1 MKKNNLTL
9 KDGLALL
16 IERAD
21 YKGKLHHIEL
31 NKNQDDTDF
40 YIVYNTAIGNH
51 QCHIWH
57 KEAHIVSP
65 FIPSNYESYSDEWIY
80 EDDEEEE
87 DELQPNH
94 IEYCADIDYLLTQT
108 SERSLIDSLLDYMS
122 VSDID
127 EWLRNFMP
135 CC

>member
-1 MKKNNLTL
+1 MKKTNLTL
-9 KDGLALL
+9 KDGLGLL

-21 YKGKLHHIEL
+21 YKGKLRHIDL
-31 NKNQDDTDF
+31 NNNQDDTDC
-40 YIVYNTAIGNH
+40 YVVYNTAICNH
-51 QCHIWH
+51 QHHICQ
-57 KEAHIVSP
+57 KDAHIVSP
-65 FIPSNYESYSDEWIY
+65 FIHSNCESYSDAWIY
-80 EDDEEEE
+80 EDDEEE

-94 IEYCADIDYLLTQT
+94 IEYKYDIDYLLTQT

-127 EWLRNFMP
+127 EWFKRFMP

>member
-21 YKGKLHHIEL
+21 YKGKLRHNEL
-31 NKNQDDTDF
+31 NNNQADTDC
-40 YIVYNTAIGNH
+40 YIVYNTAIGNYQH
-51 QCHIWH
+51 HTWH
-57 KEAHIVSP
+57 EDAHIVSP
-65 FIPSNYESYSDEWIY
+65 FIPSNYESYSDLWVY
-80 EDDEEEE
+80 EDDEEDE

-94 IEYCADIDYLLTQT
+94 IEYRYDIDYLLSQT
-108 SERSLIDSLLDYMS
+108 TERSLIDSLLDYMS

-127 EWLRNFMP
+127 EWLKIFMP
-135 CC
+135 

>member
-1 MKKNNLTL
+1 MKKTNLTL
-9 KDGLALL
+9 KDGLGLL
-16 IERAD
+16 IERAE
-21 YKGKLHHIEL
+21 YKGKLRHIEL
-31 NKNQDDTDF
+31 NNNQADADC
-40 YIVYNTAIGNH
+40 YIVYDTAIGNH
-51 QCHIWH
+51 RCHTWY

-65 FIPSNYESYSDEWIY
+65 FIPSDYESYSDLWVY

-94 IEYCADIDYLLTQT
+94 IEYRYDIDYLLSQT

-127 EWLRNFMP
+127 EWLKRFMP
-135 CC
+135 

>member
-21 YKGKLHHIEL
+21 YKGKLRHIEL
-31 NKNQDDTDF
+31 NNNQDDNDC

-51 QCHIWH
+51 QHHIWH

-80 EDDEEEE
+80 DDEEE

-94 IEYCADIDYLLTQT
+94 IEYRYDIDYLLSQT

-127 EWLRNFMP
+127 EWLKRFMP
-135 CC
+135 

>member
-9 KDGLALL
+9 KDGLGLL
-16 IERAD
+16 IERAE
-21 YKGKLHHIEL
+21 YKGKLRHIEL
-31 NKNQDDTDF
+31 NNNQADADC
-40 YIVYNTAIGNH
+40 YIVYDTAIGNH
-51 QCHIWH
+51 QHHIWH
-57 KEAHIVSP
+57 KESHIVSP
-65 FIPSNYESYSDEWIY
+65 FIPSNYESYSDAWVY
-80 EDDEEEE
+80 EDDEEED

-94 IEYCADIDYLLTQT
+94 IEYKYDIDYLLSQT

-135 CC
+135 

>member
-16 IERAD
+16 IERAE
-21 YKGKLHHIEL
+21 YKGKLRHIEF
-31 NKNQDDTDF
+31 NNNQTDNDC

-51 QCHIWH
+51 QHHIWN

-87 DELQPNH
+87 DDELQPNH
-94 IEYCADIDYLLTQT
+94 IEYRYDIDYLLSQT

-127 EWLRNFMP
+127 EWLKIFMP
-135 CC
+135 

>member
-16 IERAD
+16 IERAE
-21 YKGKLHHIEL
+21 YKGKLRHIEF
-31 NKNQDDTDF
+31 NNNQTDNDC

-51 QCHIWH
+51 QHHIWN

-94 IEYCADIDYLLTQT
+94 IEYRYDIDYLLSQT
-108 SERSLIDSLLDYMS
+108 SERSIIDSLLDYMS
-122 VSDID
+122 ASDID
-127 EWLRNFMP
+127 EWLKIFMP
-135 CC
+135 

>member
-9 KDGLALL
+9 KDGLGLL

-21 YKGKLHHIEL
+21 YKGKLRHIEL
-31 NKNQDDTDF
+31 NNNQADTDC
-40 YIVYNTAIGNH
+40 YVVYNTVSGNYQYH
-51 QCHIWH
+51 TWY
-57 KEAHIVSP
+57 KGSHIVSP

-80 EDDEEEE
+80 EDDEQEV
-87 DELQPNH
+87 DEPQPNH

-108 SERSLIDSLLDYMS
+108 TERSLIDSLLDYMS

-127 EWLRNFMP
+127 GWFKTFMR
-135 CC
+135 

>member
-16 IERAD
+16 MERAD

-31 NKNQDDTDF
+31 NKNQDDI
-40 YIVYNTAIGNH
+40 YCYVVYNKAIGNY
-51 QCHIWH
+51 QYHIWNKH
-57 KEAHIVSP
+57 SHIVSP
-65 FIPSNYESYSDEWIY
+65 FIPSNYESYSDGWVY
-80 EDDEEEE
+80 EDDAAEV
-87 DELQPNH
+87 DEPQPNH
-94 IEYCADIDYLLTQT
+94 IEYKYDIDYLLTQT

-127 EWLRNFMP
+127 KWFRRFMA
-135 CC
+135 

>member
-16 IERAD
+16 IERAE
-21 YKGKLHHIEL
+21 YKGKLRHIEF
-31 NKNQDDTDF
+31 NNNQTDNDC

-51 QCHIWH
+51 QHHIWN

-94 IEYCADIDYLLTQT
+94 IEYRYDIDYLLSQT
-108 SERSLIDSLLDYMS
+108 SERSIIDSLLDYMS
-122 VSDID
+122 ASDVD
-127 EWLRNFMP
+127 EWLKIFMP
-135 CC
+135 

>member
-9 KDGLALL
+9 KDGLGLL
-16 IERAD
+16 IERAE

-31 NKNQDDTDF
+31 NNNQADTDC

-51 QCHIWH
+51 QHHIWN

-80 EDDEEEE
+80 EDNEEEN

-94 IEYCADIDYLLTQT
+94 IEYKYDIDYLLSQT

-127 EWLRNFMP
+127 EWLRRFMP
-135 CC
+135 

>member
-1 MKKNNLTL
+1 MKKDNLTL
-9 KDGLALL
+9 KDGLGLL

-21 YKGKLHHIEL
+21 YKGKLRHIEL
-31 NKNQDDTDF
+31 NKNQDDTDC

-51 QCHIWH
+51 QHHIWN

-80 EDDEEEE
+80 EDDEEE
-87 DELQPNH
+87 DEQQPNH
-94 IEYCADIDYLLTQT
+94 IEYKYDIDYLLSQT

-127 EWLRNFMP
+127 EWLKRFMP
-135 CC
+135 

>member
-1 MKKNNLTL
+1 MKKDNLTL
-9 KDGLALL
+9 KDGLGLL
-16 IERAD
+16 IERAE
-21 YKGKLHHIEL
+21 YKGKLRHIEL
-31 NKNQDDTDF
+31 DNNQADTDC

-51 QCHIWH
+51 QCHTWY

-65 FIPSNYESYSDEWIY
+65 SIPSNYESYSDGWIY

-87 DELQPNH
+87 DGLQPNH
-94 IEYCADIDYLLTQT
+94 IEYRYDIDYLLSQT

-127 EWLRNFMP
+127 EWLKIFMP
-135 CC
+135 

>member
-9 KDGLALL
+9 KDGLGLL

-31 NKNQDDTDF
+31 NKNQEDIDC
-40 YIVYNTAIGNH
+40 YVVYNKAIGNY

-57 KEAHIVSP
+57 KHSHIVSP
-65 FIPSNYESYSDEWIY
+65 FILSNYESYSDEWIY
-80 EDDEEEE
+80 EDDAPEV
-87 DELQPNH
+87 DEQQHNH

-108 SERSLIDSLLDYMS
+108 SERAIIDSLLDYMS

-127 EWLRNFMP
+127 GWFKRFMW
-135 CC
+135 

>member
-1 MKKNNLTL
+1 MKKTNLTL

-16 IERAD
+16 IERAE
-21 YKGKLHHIEL
+21 YKGKLRHIDL
-31 NKNQDDTDF
+31 NNNQADTDC
-40 YIVYNTAIGNH
+40 YVVYNTAIGNH
-51 QCHIWH
+51 QHHIWN

-80 EDDEEEE
+80 EDNEEEN

-94 IEYCADIDYLLTQT
+94 IEYKYDIDYLLSQT

-127 EWLRNFMP
+127 EWLKIFMP
-135 CC
+135 

>member
-9 KDGLALL
+9 KDGLGLL
-16 IERAD
+16 IERAE
-21 YKGKLHHIEL
+21 YKGKLRHIEL
-31 NKNQDDTDF
+31 NNNQADTDC
-40 YIVYNTAIGNH
+40 YVVYNTAIGNH
-51 QCHIWH
+51 QHHIWN

-80 EDDEEEE
+80 EDEEEE

-94 IEYCADIDYLLTQT
+94 IEYKYDIDYLLSQT

-127 EWLRNFMP
+127 EWLKIFMP
-135 CC
+135 

>member
-21 YKGKLHHIEL
+21 YKGKLRHIDL
-31 NKNQDDTDF
+31 NNNQDDTDW
-40 YIVYNTAIGNH
+40 YVVYNTAIGNH
-51 QCHIWH
+51 RFHTWY
-57 KEAHIVSP
+57 KESHIVSP
-65 FIPSNYESYSDEWIY
+65 FIPSNYESYSDAWIY
-80 EDDEEEE
+80 EDDEEE

-94 IEYCADIDYLLTQT
+94 IEYRYNIDYLLSQT

-122 VSDID
+122 VDDVD
-127 EWLRNFMP
+127 EWLKTFVL
-135 CC
+135 

>member
-9 KDGLALL
+9 KDGLGLL
-16 IERAD
+16 IERAE
-21 YKGKLHHIEL
+21 YKGKLRHIDL
-31 NKNQDDTDF
+31 NNNQDDTDC
-40 YIVYNTAIGNH
+40 YVVYNTAIGNH

-65 FIPSNYESYSDEWIY
+65 FNPSNYESYSDEWIY
-80 EDDEEEE
+80 EDDEEDE

-94 IEYCADIDYLLTQT
+94 IEYRYDIDYLLSQT

-127 EWLRNFMP
+127 EWLKIFMP
-135 CC
+135 

>member
-9 KDGLALL
+9 KDGLGLL
-16 IERAD
+16 IERAE
-21 YKGKLHHIEL
+21 YKGKLRHIEL
-31 NKNQDDTDF
+31 NNKQADTDC
-40 YIVYNTAIGNH
+40 YVVYNAAIGNH
-51 QCHIWH
+51 QHHIWH

-80 EDDEEEE
+80 EDDEEED

-94 IEYCADIDYLLTQT
+94 IEYRYDIDYLLSQT

-127 EWLRNFMP
+127 EWLKRFMP
-135 CC
+135 

>member
-1 MKKNNLTL
+1 MKKTNLTL

-21 YKGKLHHIEL
+21 YKGKLRHIDL
-31 NKNQDDTDF
+31 NNNQADADC
-40 YIVYNTAIGNH
+40 YVVCNTAIGDY
-51 QCHIWH
+51 QYHIWH
-57 KEAHIVSP
+57 KEVHIVSP
-65 FIPSNYESYSDEWIY
+65 FITSYYESYSDAWVY

-87 DELQPNH
+87 DEQQPNH
-94 IEYCADIDYLLTQT
+94 IEYRYDIDYLLSQT

-127 EWLRNFMP
+127 EWLKTFVL
-135 CC
+135 

>member
-1 MKKNNLTL
+1 MKKTNLTL
-9 KDGLALL
+9 KDGLGLL

-21 YKGKLHHIEL
+21 YKGKLRHIEL
-31 NKNQDDTDF
+31 NNNQTDNDC
-40 YIVYNTAIGNH
+40 YIVYNKAIGNH

-94 IEYCADIDYLLTQT
+94 IEYRYDIDYLLSQT

-127 EWLRNFMP
+127 EWLKRFMP
-135 CC
+135 

>member
-31 NKNQDDTDF
+31 NKNQDDIDC
-40 YIVYNTAIGNH
+40 YVVYNKAIGNY
-51 QCHIWH
+51 QYHIWH
-57 KEAHIVSP
+57 KHSHIVSP
-65 FIPSNYESYSDEWIY
+65 FISSNYESYRDGWVY
-80 EDDEEEE
+80 EDEQ
-87 DELQPNH
+87 QPNH
-94 IEYCADIDYLLTQT
+94 IEYKYYIDYLLTQT

-122 VSDID
+122 VDDVD
-127 EWLRNFMP
+127 EWLKIFMP
-135 CC
+135 

>member
-9 KDGLALL
+9 KDGLGLL
-16 IERAD
+16 IERAE
-21 YKGKLHHIEL
+21 YKGKLRHIDL
-31 NKNQDDTDF
+31 NNNQADTDC
-40 YIVYNTAIGNH
+40 YVVYNTAIGNH
-51 QCHIWH
+51 QHHIWN

-80 EDDEEEE
+80 EDNEEEN

-94 IEYCADIDYLLTQT
+94 IEYKYDIDYLLSQT

-127 EWLRNFMP
+127 EWLRRFMP
-135 CC
+135 